1 MLTLCVV
8 FIYLLYGVKTD
19 PGKTCPTFTAL
30 SFDALI
36 GRPASEWLLLYTRQT
51 QTVLKSF
58 DSTASKYLDVT
69 KKTTIIIHGYRLT
82 GSTPVWIPDLV
93 HLLLSIEDMNVILVD
108 WNRGA
113 TTLIYSNASRNC
125 KKVAE
130 ILKKLID
137 EMLVDGASLDSFHMI
152 GVSLGAHISGFVG
165 QMFDG
170 TLGRITGLDPAG
182 PLYRGKPPSERL
194 DPTDAQFVDVI
205 HSDTDGLGYTEA
217 LGHIDFYP
225 NGGTDQPG
233 CPLTIFSGLQYFKCD
248 HQRSVFLFMS
258 SLKQSCNITAYPCD
272 SYRNYRNGKCT
283 SCKTF
288 WPMPCPILGYYA
300 HKWKSYLTQQ
310 SHPVT
315 SMFFDTAD
323 KEPFCIYHYFVD
335 IVTWNKD
342 TRRGTFSIVL
352 ADETG
357 KKAESKVNPE
367 AAAFQQYNQITLLI
381 GFDQDFENV
390 ERISLTFSTGSVIG
404 PKFKLR
410 ILQMRFRS
418 LTNPERPELCRY
430 DLVLMENTKKTFKPI
445 PCWSRS

>member
-1 MLTLCVV
+1 
-8 FIYLLYGVKTD
+8 D
-19 PGKTCPTFTAL
+19 PEETCPAFTAL
-30 SFDALI
+30 GIGSALI
-36 GRPASEWLLLYTRQT
+36 GTELKVKLLLYTRQNPDCAEE
-51 QTVLKSF
+51 LH
-58 DSTASKYLDVT
+58 STASKYLDVT
-69 KKTTIIIHGYRLT
+69 KKTTFIIHGYRFT
-82 GSTPVWIPDLV
+82 GSAPVWIPELV
-93 HLLLSIEDMNVILVD
+93 QLLLHVEDMNVIVVD

-125 KKVAE
+125 RKVAE

-137 EMLVDGASLDSFHMI
+137 EMLLDGGSLDSVHMI

-165 QMFDG
+165 QMFGG
-170 TLGRITGLDPAG
+170 TLGRITGEPFGPAAPGAAGRQRHHTPVCVTGLDPAG
-182 PLYRGKPPSERL
+182 PLYRGQAPGDRL

-205 HSDTDGLGYTEA
+205 HSDTDGLGYQEA

-233 CPLTIFSGLQYFKCD
+233 CPLTIFAGLQYFKCD
-248 HQRSVFLFMS
+248 HQRSVLLFMS

-272 SYRNYRNGKCT
+272 SYRTYRNGKCT
-283 SCKTF
+283 SCETF

-300 HKWKSYLTQQ
+300 HEWKSYLTQQ

-323 KEPFCIYHYFVD
+323 KEPFCVYHYLVD
-335 IVTWNKD
+335 IITWNKN

-381 GFDQDFENV
+381 GFDQDLENV
-390 ERISLTFSTGSVIG
+390 KKISLTFSTGSIIG

-418 LTNPERPELCRY
+418 LTIPER
-430 DLVLMENTKKTFKPI
+430 
-445 PCWSRS
+445 